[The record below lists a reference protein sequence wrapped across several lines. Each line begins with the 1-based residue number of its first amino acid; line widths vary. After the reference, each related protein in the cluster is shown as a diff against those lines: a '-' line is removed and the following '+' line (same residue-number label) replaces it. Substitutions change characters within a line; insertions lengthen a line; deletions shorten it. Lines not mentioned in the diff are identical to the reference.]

1 MPHAVEPAGE
11 PDGPIARAQDRAR
24 AAHQVGLRAGDAGQ
38 PAIGARRVRSGLAV
52 LGWSEQDQRPA
63 SVQVPP
69 PHHALSARMLVSLAH
84 FEAEQGRTEYGIRLL
99 DQAEPLTASE
109 DRGILLAQRG
119 LALLRIGK
127 DAQALPLLDQAVTS
141 LVGYPDPADLAIA
154 LLNRGVLHLGR
165 ADLRRARTDLRWCER
180 VARENGFDLI
190 AAKAVHN
197 LGYCDLLGGDIPA
210 ALASYKVAA
219 DVYDKLAPGNLPVL
233 AMDKARALIAAG
245 LADDAAAE
253 LGTAIVAFRR
263 QRLDQDHAEA
273 ELARAQAALAAGGLA
288 TARKWAT
295 AALRH
300 FRRRGNDTLACLAEL
315 TMLRARPTSS
325 GAGAAVAAE
334 ALALAE
340 RLRGFGLR
348 GDADIAELVAARAL
362 IAAGRTAEAAGRI
375 ATVRRAGSALSLEVS
390 LMRRLARS
398 ELAEREGR
406 PGQALAELRAGLA
419 LVRARRGTLG
429 SVDLKTG
436 TAALGADL
444 AAAGLRLALER
455 GSASAVFAWLERSR
469 AQAFRARPVRPPADQ
484 EAAAVLAELRALGLL
499 IRDAELRGQRDV
511 AAIARRAELRRT
523 IRERSWRISG
533 VGESI
538 AQAGVGEVSAALHE
552 SGQILVAILVHAA
565 RMHAVVVRNGSVRV
579 AKLGEFASA
588 TEATARLS
596 ADLDILSGRR
606 LPARMEAVVKESIR
620 RQTDVLTAEI
630 MAPLRPHLGDHGLVI
645 VPAGALASVPWNMLP
660 DLRGRPV
667 SVCPSASSWLAAWRR
682 DQPSAYARRVPPFVA
697 AGPDLEHA
705 AAEVAEIANIYPGCR
720 PLQGD
725 KATVSTAL
733 RSLDGAWLAHLAA
746 HGHHE
751 GENVLFS
758 NLDLADGPLMA
769 YDVDQLATAPYH
781 VVLSACDVGR
791 TVVRPGEEVLGFT
804 AALLY
809 VGTAT
814 VISAVSRVADH
825 AALSFMTRYHHAL
838 RAGARPAEA
847 LAKAAE
853 AEPFSPFVCFG
864 SG

>member
-1 MPHAVEPAGE
+1 
-11 PDGPIARAQDRAR
+11 
-24 AAHQVGLRAGDAGQ
+24 LRAGAAGQ
-38 PAIGARRVRSGLAV
+38 PAIGARRLRSGLAV
-52 LGWSEQDQRPA
+52 LGWAEHDERPA
-63 SVQVPP
+63 SVQVAE
-69 PHHALSARMLVSLAH
+69 PHHAQTARLLMSLAH
-84 FEAEQGRTEYGIRLL
+84 FEGEQGRTEYGMRLL
-99 DQAEPLTASE
+99 DQAEPLTTDE
-109 DRGILLAQRG
+109 DRGILLYQRG

-127 DAQALPLLDQAVTS
+127 DSAALPLFDEAVTA
-141 LVGYPDPADLAIA
+141 LQGYPDAADLARA
-154 LLNRGVLHLGR
+154 LLNRGVLHLGG
-165 ADLRRARTDLRWCER
+165 ADLRRARADLRWCER
-180 VARENGFDLI
+180 IAKENGLDLI

-197 LGYCDLLGGDIPA
+197 LGYCDLLGEDIPA
-210 ALASYKVAA
+210 ALASFKAAA
-219 DVYDKLAPGNLPVL
+219 DVYAKLAPGNLPVL
-233 AMDKARALIAAG
+233 AIDKARALIAAG

-253 LGTAIVAFRR
+253 LETAIVAFRR
-263 QRLDQDHAEA
+263 QGLDQDHAEA
-273 ELARAQAALAAGGLA
+273 ELARAQAALASGGQA
-288 TARKWAT
+288 AARKWA
-295 AALRH
+295 AAARRH
-300 FRRRGNDTLACLAEL
+300 FRRRGNDTFACLAEL
-315 TMLRARPTSS
+315 TMLRARSTSS
-325 GAGAAVAAE
+325 GAGAAVAVE
-334 ALALAE
+334 ALGLAE
-340 RLRGFGLR
+340 RLRGFGLHS
-348 GDADIAELVAARAL
+348 DADIAELVAARAL

-375 ATVRRAGSALSLEVS
+375 ATVRRRRSALSLEVS

-419 LVRARRGTLG
+419 LVHTRRGTLG

-455 GSASAVFAWLERSR
+455 GSAPAVFAWLERSR

-484 EAAAVLAELRALGLL
+484 EAAAVLAELRQLGQL
-499 IRDAELRGQRDV
+499 IRDAELNGRRDA
-511 AAIARRAELRRT
+511 AAIGRRAELRRT

-533 VGESI
+533 VGEST
-538 AQAGVGEVSAALHE
+538 AEAGLGDVSAALEE
-552 SGQILVAILVHAA
+552 SGQILVGILVRGS

-579 AKLGEFASA
+579 VRLGEFASA
-588 TEATARLS
+588 MEAAARLS
-596 ADLDILSGRR
+596 ADLDILSGKR
-606 LPARMEAVVKESIR
+606 LPARLEAVVNESIR

-630 MAPLRPHLGDHGLVI
+630 MAPLRLLLGDGGLVI
-645 VPAGALASVPWNMLP
+645 VPAGALASVPWNLLP

-667 SVCPSASSWLAAWRR
+667 SVCPSASSWLAASRR
-682 DQPSAYARRVPPFVA
+682 DRPSPDARQVPPFVA

-705 AAEVAEIANIYPGCR
+705 VAEVTEIANVYPGCR

-725 KATVSTAL
+725 EATVGKAL

-751 GENVLFS
+751 RENVLFS
-758 NLDLADGPLMA
+758 NLDFADGPLMA

-791 TVVRPGEEVLGFT
+791 TVVRPGDEVLGFT

-814 VISAVSRVADH
+814 VVSAVSRVADH
-825 AALSFMTRYHHAL
+825 AALSVMTRYHHAL

-847 LAKAAE
+847 LARAAE

>member
-1 MPHAVEPAGE
+1 MPHAVKPAGE
-11 PDGPIARAQDRAR
+11 PAGPIARAQDRAR
-24 AAHQVGLRAGDAGQ
+24 DAHRAGLRAGAAGQ
-38 PAIGARRVRSGLAV
+38 PAIGARRLRRGLAV
-52 LGWSEQDQRPA
+52 LGWADDDERPA

-69 PHHALSARMLVSLAH
+69 PHRALTGRLLVSLAH
-84 FEAEQGRTEYGIRLL
+84 LEAEQGRTEYGMRLL
-99 DQAEPLTASE
+99 EQAEPLTASE
-109 DRGILLAQRG
+109 DQCLLLCQRG
-119 LALLRIGK
+119 LWLLRMGK
-127 DAQALPLLDQAVTS
+127 DRQALPIFDRAVALLQS
-141 LVGYPDPADLAIA
+141 YPDAVELARA
-154 LLNRGVLHLGR
+154 LLNRGVLHLGG
-165 ADLRRARTDLRWCER
+165 ADLRRARADLRWCER
-180 VARENGFDLI
+180 VAQENGLDLI

-197 LGYCDLLGGDIPA
+197 LGFCDLLGGDIPA
-210 ALASYKVAA
+210 ALASFKVAA
-219 DVYDKLAPGNLPVL
+219 DVYDRLAPGNLPVL
-233 AMDKARALIAAG
+233 AMDKARALLAAG

-253 LGTAIVAFRR
+253 LETAIVAFRR
-263 QRLDQDHAEA
+263 QGLDQDHAEA

-288 TARKWAT
+288 PARKWAG

-300 FRRRGNDTLACLAEL
+300 FRRRGNETLACLAEL
-315 TMLRARPTSS
+315 TMLRARPTSL
-325 GAGAAVAAE
+325 GRGAAVAAE

-398 ELAEREGR
+398 ELAEREGQ
-406 PGQALAELRAGLA
+406 PGLALAELRAGLA
-419 LVRARRGTLG
+419 LVRARRRTLG

-455 GSASAVFAWLERSR
+455 GSAPAVFAWLERSR

-484 EAAAVLAELRALGLL
+484 EVAAVLAELRALGLL
-499 IRDAELRGQRDV
+499 IRKAELRGERDA

-523 IRERSWRISG
+523 IRERSWRVSG

-538 AQAGVGEVSAALHE
+538 AQAGIGDVSAALHE
-552 SGQILVAILVHAA
+552 SGQVLVEILVHRA
-565 RMHAVVVRNGSVRV
+565 RMHAVLVRNGSVRV
-579 AKLGEFASA
+579 VKLGEFASA

-630 MAPLRPHLGDHGLVI
+630 MAPLRSLLGDHGLVI
-645 VPAGALASVPWNMLP
+645 VPAGELASVPWNMLP

-682 DQPSAYARRVPPFVA
+682 DQPSAYVRQVPPFVA

-825 AALSFMTRYHHAL
+825 AALSFMTSYHHAL

>member
-1 MPHAVEPAGE
+1 MPDALQPSGQTA
-11 PDGPIARAQDRAR
+11 GPIARSQDRAR
-24 AAHQVGLRAGDAGQ
+24 AAHQAGLRAGDAGQ

-52 LGWSEQDQRPA
+52 LGWSERDQRSA
-63 SVQVPP
+63 AVQVPP
-69 PHHALSARMLVSLAH
+69 PHHALAARMLVSLAH

-109 DRGILLAQRG
+109 DRGVLLAQRG
-119 LALLRIGK
+119 LALMRIGK
-127 DAQALPLLDQAVTS
+127 DAQALPLFDQAITL

-154 LLNRGVLHLGR
+154 LLNRAVLHLGR
-165 ADLRRARTDLRWCER
+165 ADLRRARADLRWCER
-180 VARENGFDLI
+180 VAKENGFDLI

-197 LGYCDLLGGDIPA
+197 LGYCDLVGGDIPA
-210 ALASYKVAA
+210 ALAWYKVAA

-253 LGTAIVAFRR
+253 LESAIVAFRR

-288 TARKWAT
+288 AARKWAA

-300 FRRRGNDTLACLAEL
+300 FRRRGNETLACLAEL
-315 TMLRARPTSS
+315 TVLRARSTSS
-325 GAGAAVAAE
+325 GRGAAVAAE
-334 ALALAE
+334 ALGLAE

-362 IAAGRTAEAAGRI
+362 IAAGRTEEAADRI
-375 ATVRRAGSALSLEVS
+375 ETVRRRGSALSLEVS
-390 LMRRLARS
+390 LLRRLVRS

-406 PGQALAELRAGLA
+406 PGLALAELRAGLA
-419 LVRARRGTLG
+419 LVHARRGRLG
-429 SVDLKTG
+429 SVDLQTG
-436 TAALGADL
+436 TSALGADL

-455 GSASAVFAWLERSR
+455 GSAPAVFAWLERSR

-484 EAAAVLAELRALGLL
+484 EAAAVLAELRALGLM
-499 IRDAELRGQRDV
+499 IRQAELSGQRDT
-511 AAIARRAELRRT
+511 AAIARRAELRRM

-533 VGESI
+533 MGEST
-538 AQAGVGEVSAALHE
+538 AQAGLGDVSAALQE
-552 SGQILVAILVHAA
+552 SGQTLVGILVHGP
-565 RMHAVVVRNGSVRV
+565 RMHAAVVRNGSVRV
-579 AKLGEFASA
+579 VRLGEFASA
-588 TEATARLS
+588 TEAVARLT

-606 LPARMEAVVKESIR
+606 LPARLEGVVKESIR

-630 MAPLRPHLGDHGLVI
+630 MAPLRPLLGDRGVVI

-682 DQPSAYARRVPPFVA
+682 EQPSAYACQVPPFVA
-697 AGPDLEHA
+697 AGPDLEYA
-705 AAEVAEIANIYPGCR
+705 AAEVTEIANIYPGCR

-791 TVVRPGEEVLGFT
+791 TVVRPGEELLGFT

-814 VISAVSRVADH
+814 VISAVSRVAEI
-825 AALSFMTRYHHAL
+825 AAVSVMTRYHHAL
-838 RAGARPAEA
+838 RAGTRPAEA

-853 AEPFSPFVCFG
+853 TEPFSPFVCFG